1 MRPVSGVLSG
11 VDLGTARAAR
21 KLLYVTERVLDVVA
35 APCTVRPILV
45 HETVH
50 KQTLDETY
58 NRRWGGW
65 GSNPRPTDYEKPALT
80 QRCLQLHRWH
90 GSSQ

>member
-11 VDLGTARAAR
+11 VDLGTPRAAR

-50 KQTLDETY
+50 KQTLDVTY

-65 GSNPRPTDYEKPALT
+65 DSNPRPADYENGGHV
-80 QRCLQLHRWH
+80 HRVR
-90 GSSQ
+90 